1 MIHSKKELRFYIEAD
16 RIMAGEYHRS
26 LGHKLLNIIT
36 NTPPSLYFLNT

>member
-1 MIHSKKELRFYIEAD
+1 MARIRNKKELRFYIEAD

-36 NTPPSLYFLNT
+36 NTPPHPCIS